1 MINHVCPT
9 CGVKKTIHI
18 KTLWKKERFKIFNKL
33 RNDLDN
39 RLKLIDVVKETCRS
53 SVYKNK
59 FLKFYNQ
66 DQFDL
71 NKEIKNLYLLIT
83 DKRQKRDLNELNYL

>member
-9 CGVKKTIHI
+9 CGIKKPIHTR
-18 KTLWKKERFKIFNKL
+18 TLWKKERFKIFNKF
-33 RNDLDN
+33 RNNLDN
-39 RLKLIDVVKETCRS
+39 KLKLIDIVKETCNS
-53 SVYKNK
+53 SVYKST

-66 DQFDL
+66 SKFNL

-83 DKRQKRDLNELNYL
+83 DKRQKKALNEVE

>member
-9 CGVKKTIHI
+9 CGIKKPIHTR
-18 KTLWKKERFKIFNKL
+18 TLWKKERFKIFNKF
-33 RNDLDN
+33 RNNLDN
-39 RLKLIDVVKETCRS
+39 KLKLIDIVKETCNS
-53 SVYKNK
+53 SVYKNT

-66 DQFDL
+66 SKFNL

-83 DKRQKRDLNELNYL
+83 DKRQKKALNEVE

>member
-9 CGVKKTIHI
+9 CRIKKPIHTR
-18 KTLWKKERFKIFNKL
+18 TLWKKERFKIFNKF
-33 RNDLDN
+33 RNNLDN
-39 RLKLIDVVKETCRS
+39 KLKLIDIVKETCNS
-53 SVYKNK
+53 SVYKNT

-66 DQFDL
+66 SKFNL

-83 DKRQKRDLNELNYL
+83 DKRQKKALNEVE